1 MFNFAPSAP
10 QAQTR
15 RLKVKAQVTTEIE
28 IDLSDAPDR
37 TPIRFLG
44 SPAPEGMQSPRPEE
58 KQEKP
63 KRWCG
68 LC

>member
-1 MFNFAPSAP
+1 MSLLFTPSAP

-15 RLKVKAQVTTEIE
+15 RIKITSKQEIE
-28 IDLSDAPDR
+28 ITLNLDSISDL
-37 TPIRFLG
+37 G
-44 SPAPEGMQSPRPEE
+44 PAPEGMQSPRPEE